1 MFQLEAE
8 QMMEQLIYWVQVDP
22 SGLGRPQL
30 PGEVPINSLSVPMML
45 MCLVQQLTEG
55 RGQEVAQKYKELGNW
70 CVEQI
75 LQHIQVWTQTI
86 LCCFFCHSCIFYQ
99 VPSIHKYSYFS
110 FSSSA
115 SFNAESWHSYL
126 RERVSGW
133 I

>member
-45 MCLVQQLTEG
+45 MCLVQQITEG
-55 RGQEVAQKYKELGNW
+55 RGQEVSQKYKELGIW
-70 CVEQI
+70 CVQQI
-75 LQHIQVWTQTI
+75 LQHIQVWTQTT
-86 LCCFFCHSCIFYQ
+86 LCCFFSHICRFYQ
-99 VPSIHKYSYFS
+99 VPSIHKYSYFF

-115 SFNAESWHSYL
+115 SVRAESWHSYL